1 MKRII
6 GLLSLAVITLT
17 GFITMGNNT
26 ANDSL
31 APDTPVERLWKDYEA
46 ARRADR
52 PQKQL
57 DILKDIQSTALKERL
72 PWDFYRAG
80 EEFVDVSSSRNWKLR
95 DSLYRQF
102 QKDIEAFD
110 EPVLTFYN
118 TRHDL
123 NGKAEFLK
131 KNRSRLEKGHNTG
144 FYEADHY
151 LNNEIY
157 SPVLKDLIANDWEY
171 ALWSLVLGNR
181 WSAGSV
187 EEFADLLKETLGGK
201 YPDAALLEFTRARK
215 PGDDFRTKEYME
227 EYARKYDGKAVA
239 LMARQTLL
247 SMEFEELERDGK
259 GTSGQYRALREKC
272 DAFEKARKAF
282 SGSEKRI
289 ADCCEAVR
297 NMIGQLDDQ
306 FVSFSIEDGLLTA
319 SLRNLGGIT
328 VTVKDSDGK
337 DKVWS
342 TRLENP
348 ARSFYALD
356 TVKVQ
361 FPAFDDGIYN
371 VECSEGKVS
380 SELKYRRFGLSA
392 AQKEDARG
400 YAVYVARA
408 KSGEPVRKVDIT
420 LKDNKDKVLA
430 ELKDFAL
437 GEGFTYLP
445 KDFTDKFLERRYNNR
460 LEFSM
465 RDSDGTLRKT
475 QESSP
480 ASTDNIRRTR
490 DDETF
495 ASVFVDRSVFNP
507 GETVRFKVV
516 AYHGDRSERFNTLE
530 GKALTAILFDAQGKE
545 VSSKELRTNEFGSAA
560 GKFFLERRERGGM
573 FRISVRDG
581 GRNLANASI
590 RVDDIVLP
598 TFELTFDPD
607 PNLYFPGDSIKVSGT
622 LKSYSGH
629 SLAAADIRYSVTE
642 SGRVVSEGVLRPD
655 RNGRFTIDFKSGQGQ
670 YLYYNVHVGVSDATG
685 ETLEWNTGRQVQLSI
700 PFSAT
705 LENRADA
712 EVSMQ
717 ENHVWRENES
727 YSYGVVSDDI
737 IRLSLHTEMY
747 RQGVNQNRKSLRINY
762 TLKSGG
768 KTVAEGNAAPGDVLE
783 FNTAGSPS
791 GLYVF
796 EAVATDKD
804 VYGNDVKSTVVFDIL
819 KVKEGDTALDA
830 DVRNLFMAS
839 EKDGGISVLI
849 GSTAGPVWAVVEL
862 FGSGNV
868 VLGSK
873 TVHLEGAKGRKGSLE
888 SVHFDWP
895 SGAPDVVRVNVLHFK
910 DYSQFS
916 FSRQFDSSA
925 KRLELPLAF
934 TRFLDKTAPGT
945 EYRFEIATKPGVECV
960 ATIFDKSSERI
971 QANRWSRIYMSGPEG
986 PTIHFQTVVGT
997 DRTDYRVMMRG
1008 ARAGGM
1014 LYKTASN
1021 SAADMIEMAAAPAP
1035 MPEMAM
1041 EEEAFALNET
1051 AVVGYGASMK
1061 DAIAMDE
1068 DMGADISVREDF
1080 AKTVAFE
1087 PFLRS
1092 DSEGRISLDF
1102 TTADKL
1108 STFVVQLF
1116 AHDKEMDNAVLR
1128 QEMVVTVP
1136 AKVSLVEPLYLYE
1149 GDRYFVKASL
1159 SSSVDETLAGR
1170 LRIDLYDG
1178 KDYKNTAPIRS
1189 TVKQVTLE
1197 PVGALSEDLEI
1208 EVPEGVSELGIK
1220 LTFIADGDY
1229 GSDAVFVS
1237 VPVYK
1242 AVQTLTE
1249 AHSSILHSG
1258 ESMESLLAQ
1267 LKGEFVNVS
1276 GEDAGMKVISML
1288 DMVKEAIP
1296 SKVEPASENVLDLS
1310 EALYVRLLAAKL
1322 GVRQDTKKSDSEI
1335 LSALLACRNDDGGF
1349 AWFKDMDSSPVIT
1362 AVLLDRYAGLRR
1374 RGIDISAVSAEV
1386 VESAVKYLDKV
1397 FFGDSKRPIWCG
1409 GLSEEQYVSVRVL
1422 YPEVE
1427 FSTKGIDS
1435 KQLRDFRK
1443 RMKEYLTPRKER
1455 GLNGYILG
1463 KARRMRALMSLA
1475 GSDGGRRLA
1484 AAWGIRLGTTAK
1496 LRNSLKKDLISLQE
1510 YAIGHKSGGWYYPNA
1525 VMPFRGLMESEAYA
1539 HAFIADLLRDCA
1551 AIFDG
1556 NIDTSDATSIANG
1569 ISLWLMV
1576 QKETQKWD
1584 EDAAFVDAISSVL
1597 DAPQE
1602 ILDTRVVT
1610 LTKTFTKPFI
1620 EVEAFGNGFTV
1631 ERRFFVERTVD
1642 GKVSR
1647 TSLTDGETLAI
1658 GDKVFAEYRIWNE
1671 ENRSFVKLTAPR
1683 PANLRPANQLSGQY
1697 GWWLRPLSVAG
1708 WHTFSPHGYRSVL
1721 SDRTE
1726 YWFDAYPE
1734 ENTTV
1739 TEEFLVTQ
1747 AGSFQTPAVSIESL
1761 YAPHYRAADRGRGPL
1776 LSK

>member
-31 APDTPVERLWKDYEA
+31 APDSPVERLWKDYEA

-57 DILKDIQSTALKERL
+57 DILKDIQSAALKERL

-95 DSLYRQF
+95 DSLYQQF

-151 LNNEIY
+151 LANEIY
-157 SPVLKDLIANDWEY
+157 SPVLKELIANDWQY

-181 WSAGSV
+181 WNTGV
-187 EEFADLLKETLGGK
+187 TEEYADLLEETLGGK
-201 YPDAALLEFTRARK
+201 YPDAALLEFTRTRK

-247 SMEFEELERDGK
+247 SMEFEALERDDK
-259 GTSGQYRALREKC
+259 GTSEQYRALREKC
-272 DAFEKARKAF
+272 TAFEKARKAF
-282 SGSEKRI
+282 SGSEKKI
-289 ADCCEAVR
+289 ADCCNSIE
-297 NMIGQLDDQ
+297 NLIEQLDDQ
-306 FVSFSIEDGLLTA
+306 FVSFTVEDGLLKA

-337 DKVWS
+337 NKVWS
-342 TRLENP
+342 TRLDNP
-348 ARSFYALD
+348 ARSYYALD

-361 FPAFDDGIYN
+361 LPAFDDGVYN
-371 VECSEGKVS
+371 IECSEGKTS
-380 SELKYRRFGLSA
+380 SEQQYRRYGLSA

-465 RDSDGTLRKT
+465 RDTDGTLRKT

-480 ASTDNIRRTR
+480 ATSNNTQRIL
-490 DDETF
+490 DEQTY
-495 ASVFVDRSVFNP
+495 AAIFVDRSVFNP
-507 GETVRFKVV
+507 GETARFKVV
-516 AYHGDRSERFNTLE
+516 RYYGDRRESLRTQADRN
-530 GKALTAILFDAQGKE
+530 LTVKMFDAQGKE
-545 VSSKELRTNEFGSAA
+545 VSSKELKTNEFGSAA
-560 GKFFLERRERGGM
+560 GEFFLERRERGGM
-573 FRISVRDG
+573 FRIAVYDG
-581 GRNLANASI
+581 NRHLSSASI
-590 RVDDIVLP
+590 RVDDVVLP
-598 TFELTFDPD
+598 TFDLTFDPD
-607 PNLYFPGDSIKVSGT
+607 PNLYFPGDSIEVSGT

-655 RNGRFTIDFKSGQGQ
+655 RNGRFKIDFKSGQGQ

-685 ETLEWNTGRQVQLSI
+685 ETLEWNTGRQVQRSI

-705 LENRADA
+705 LENHADA

-737 IRLSLHTEMY
+737 IRLSLHTETY

-768 KTVAEGNAAPGDVLE
+768 KTIAEGKASPGDVLE
-783 FNTAGSPS
+783 LNTAGSPS

-796 EAVATDKD
+796 EAVAADKD

-819 KVKEGDTALDA
+819 KVKEGDTALNA
-830 DVRNLFMAS
+830 DVKSLFMAS
-839 EKDGGISVLI
+839 EKDGGITVQV
-849 GSTAGPVWAVVEL
+849 GATNGPVWAVVEL

-873 TVHLEGAKGRKGSLE
+873 TVYLKGVKGQGGSLE

-895 SGAPDVVRVNVLHFK
+895 SGAPDVVRVNVLYFK

-916 FSRQFDSSA
+916 FSRQFDRSA
-925 KRLELPLAF
+925 RKLELPLAF

-945 EYRFEIATKPGVECV
+945 AYSFEIATKPGVECV

-986 PTIHFQTVVGT
+986 PTVHFQTVVGT

-1021 SAADMIEMAAAPAP
+1021 SAADMVEMAAAPAP

-1041 EEEAFALNET
+1041 EEEAVVLNET
-1051 AVVGYGASMK
+1051 AIVEYGASMK

-1092 DSEGRISLDF
+1092 DAEGKISLDF

-1116 AHDKEMDNAVLR
+1116 AHDKSMDNAVLR
-1128 QEMVVTVP
+1128 QEMTVTVP

-1159 SSSVDETLAGR
+1159 SSSVDEALTGR

-1197 PVGALSEDLEI
+1197 PMGALSDDLEI

-1267 LKGEFVNVS
+1267 LKSEFVNVS
-1276 GEDAGMKVISML
+1276 GEDAEMKVISML

-1322 GVRQDTKKSDSEI
+1322 GVRQETRKSDSEI
-1335 LSALLACRNDDGGF
+1335 LAALLACRNDDGGF
-1349 AWFKDMDSSPVIT
+1349 AWFKEMSSSPVIT

-1374 RGIDISAVSAEV
+1374 RGIDVSAISGEV

-1409 GLSEEQYVSVRVL
+1409 GLSEEQYVSVRVQ

-1427 FSTKGIDS
+1427 FSTKGVDS

-1455 GLNGYILG
+1455 GLNGYVLG

-1475 GSDGGRRLA
+1475 GSDEGRRLA
-1484 AAWGIRLGTTAK
+1484 TAWGIRLGTAAK
-1496 LRNSLKKDLISLQE
+1496 LRNSLKKDLASLLE

-1525 VMPFRGLMESEAYA
+1525 VMPFRGLLESEAYA
-1539 HAFIADLLRDCA
+1539 HAYIADLLRDCA
-1551 AIFDG
+1551 AFFG
-1556 NIDTSDATSIANG
+1556 ANEDTSEARSIANG

-1602 ILDTRVVT
+1602 VLDTRVVT
-1610 LTKTFTKPFI
+1610 LTKTFTKPFV
-1620 EVEAFGNGFTV
+1620 EVEAYGNGFTV

-1647 TSLTDGETLAI
+1647 KEISDGELLAI

-1683 PANLRPANQLSGQY
+1683 PANLRPANQLSGHY

-1708 WHTFSPHGYRSVL
+1708 WHTFTPHGYRSVL

-1776 LSK
+1776 LSE